1 METGVI
7 VMFGRIQVEE
17 KSAIAAVG
25 GRVGGPS
32 ELETELLFNVLRSID
47 QQPRG
52 KAGQRRL
59 LTIC

>member
-1 METGVI
+1 
-7 VMFGRIQVEE
+7 MFGRIQVEE
-17 KSAIAAVG
+17 ELAIAAVG
-25 GRVGGPS
+25 GRVGGVPQS
-32 ELETELLFNVLRSID
+32 SKLKLLFNVLRSID